1 VKVPTWLGVLIG
13 LLLVVFVVAVL
24 LYLVRGQVP
33 LPGAPPTAGPTA
45 ARPYQVYFT
54 EPTYPDRTEN
64 RRGGIDERFV
74 ELVDASQ
81 RTLDVAAYDFDLEN
95 VALAMARAKSRGVT
109 VRMVTDSDT
118 INNTR
123 DQAIQKALSIVSSA
137 GIEIVPDER
146 QAIMHHKFAVRD
158 GEEVW
163 TGSWNLTT
171 GDTYRLN
178 NNAAR
183 IRSAELAL
191 AFKNEF
197 EQMFVRRT
205 FGGSKAKGTFPAPI
219 AVGDARVQPLF
230 SPGDGVATRI
240 ADRVSQARSSVLFMA
255 FSFTHDAIGR
265 AVLDRAQ
272 AGVDVHGVFETTGS
286 NTRFSEFGAMKE
298 AGLDVYQDGNPYVMH
313 HKVFVVDDRTVI
325 FGSFNFSE
333 SADRENDENCLIV
346 DDPVLAAE
354 FRQEFDRVLRVAKN
368 PVRRGGVPSAY
379 ARGSSQ
385 TRSWLVQLAGL

>member
-1 VKVPTWLGVLIG
+1 VRVPTWVGVLIG
-13 LLLVVFVVAVL
+13 LLLVVLVVAVL
-24 LYLVRGQVP
+24 LYLVRGRVP

-45 ARPYQVYFT
+45 AHPYQVFFT
-54 EPTYPDRTEN
+54 EPTYPDRADT

-81 RTLDVAAYDFDLEN
+81 RTLDVAVYDFDLEN
-95 VALAMARAKSRGVT
+95 VAQAMARATTRGVT

-118 INNTR
+118 VNNTR
-123 DQAIQKALSIVSSA
+123 DQAIQKALSIVTGA
-137 GIEIVPDER
+137 GIAIVPDER

-158 GEEVW
+158 DEEVW

-183 IRSAELAL
+183 IRSTELAS

-197 EQMFVRRT
+197 EKMFVRRT
-205 FGGSKAKGTFPAPI
+205 FGGSKTKDTVSASLQ
-219 AVGDARVQPLF
+219 VGDARVQPLF
-230 SPGDGVATRI
+230 APEDGVAARV

-286 NTRFSEFGAMKE
+286 NTRFSEFGTMKE

-333 SADRENDENCLIV
+333 SADRDNDENCLIV
-346 DDPVLAAE
+346 DDPALAAE
-354 FRQEFDRVLRVAKN
+354 FRQEFDRVLGVAKN
-368 PVRRGGVPSAY
+368 PARKGGVPSAY
-379 ARGSSQ
+379 GRGSSQ